1 MSLKSETASTKILI
15 QVDPDLLELA
25 EPYLAK
31 RKEEITVLET
41 LLKASDY
48 PSIQSLAHKMKG
60 VAASYGFEELSRL
73 GAELEM
79 EAKASN
85 AAPMSQI
92 LGLIRDYL
100 SRVEIQ
106 KE

>member
-1 MSLKSETASTKILI
+1 MTSAKILI
-15 QVDPDLLELA
+15 HVDPDLLELA

-31 RKEEITVLET
+31 RKEEISVLET
-41 LLKASDY
+41 SLQAGDHKAV
-48 PSIQSLAHKMKG
+48 QSLAHKMKG

-73 GAELEM
+73 GAELETA
-79 EAKASN
+79 AKISN
-85 AAPMSQI
+85 AEQMAQT
-92 LGLIRDYL
+92 LRQIRDYL